1 MKKIKRIV
9 CLKTRLVT
17 RLAKEKKKRYKATK
31 DNLLAATN
39 EYGSYVVYSWHSDIK
54 LLFLDYHSYIL
65 VGMLKKEKKRTADL
79 GVSGRQEGDR
89 VNDGRGVAP
98 DGVRRSTSQP
108 LSDDSG
114 NELSNRI
121 STSRAKVKDR
131 PSSYTT
137 EVWTTLT
144 VVGLLV

>member
-1 MKKIKRIV
+1 
-9 CLKTRLVT
+9 
-17 RLAKEKKKRYKATK
+17 
-31 DNLLAATN
+31 
-39 EYGSYVVYSWHSDIK
+39 
-54 LLFLDYHSYIL
+54 
-65 VGMLKKEKKRTADL
+65 MLKKEKKRTADL

-137 EVWTTLT
+137 EV
-144 VVGLLV
+144 